1 MVKKLTKH
9 TSLHTINNLKGI
21 DTPRRAIDA
30 ASLRP
35 PVNSAQGA
43 NKLKILKYL
52 KKKDWAFLGVGV
64 LLIVFQVWLEIT
76 MPEFTEKLS
85 SGISAGSIT
94 MGEVW
99 KNGGL
104 MIACA
109 AGSLAAAII
118 CGWFVSHIAAD
129 FAKTLR
135 EKLFDKITEFGS
147 EEIGRFTTPSLI
159 TRTTN
164 DVVQMQMLVA
174 MGLQVAVRAPV
185 MAIWAICKISASDIR
200 WTAAVIITVAA
211 IVVMLALIVG
221 LCYPKFKK
229 IQKLTDDL
237 NDITRENIGGVR
249 VIRAYN
255 AEGYREG
262 KFEKVNT
269 AVTKNNL
276 FTARTMGFL
285 MPVMTLCMSGLSLA
299 IYWIAAVLMNDLQGA
314 SAMVERAQIIGDMA
328 AFSQYALQVVGAF
341 MTLIMIFIVLPRT
354 MVSAKRINEVLDTV
368 PAIRYPSEDPSTD
381 TAGVVEFKNVAFGF
395 PGGGENCIE
404 NISFKVGRGET
415 FAIVG
420 ATGSGKTALVN
431 LIPRF
436 YDATEGEVLLDGV
449 NVKEFTK
456 ETLGSKISIAP
467 QKAVLFKGD
476 VKSNVTY
483 GAKEEPADDDP
494 RLARALSVA
503 KAAFVYDLE
512 AGIHAE
518 VAQGGTNFSGGQKQR
533 LSIARAVYKDAE
545 VVIFDDTFSA
555 LDFKTDMLVRRAIK
569 QELKDTTVIIVAQ
582 RIGTIKNADQILVL
596 DGGKSAGLGTHE
608 ELLETCPVYREI
620 ALSQLSKEE
629 L

>member
-1 MVKKLTKH
+1 M
-9 TSLHTINNLKGI
+9 
-21 DTPRRAIDA
+21 
-30 ASLRP
+30 
-35 PVNSAQGA
+35 
-43 NKLKILKYL
+43 KIFKYL
-52 KKKDWAFLGVGV
+52 KKKDWAFFAVGV
-64 LLIVFQVWLEIT
+64 ALIIFQVWLEIT

-85 SGISAGSIT
+85 SGISAGTIT
-94 MGEVW
+94 MAQAW

-135 EKLFDKITEFGS
+135 EKLFDKISGFGS
-147 EEIGRFTTPSLI
+147 VEMNRFTTPSLI

-185 MAIWAICKISASDIR
+185 MAVWAICKISASDLK

-211 IVVMLALIVG
+211 IVVMLAVIVG

-237 NDITRENIGGVR
+237 NAITRENISGVR

-255 AEGYREG
+255 AEAFREG
-262 KFEKVNT
+262 KFEKVNA
-269 AVTKNNL
+269 AVTRNNL

-285 MPVMTLCMSGLSLA
+285 MPAMTLCMSGLSLA
-299 IYWIAAVLMNDLQGA
+299 IYWIAALLINDISGA
-314 SAMVERAQIIGDMA
+314 AAAMERAQVIGEMA

-341 MTLIMIFIVLPRT
+341 MTLIMIFVLLPRT
-354 MVSAKRINEVLDTV
+354 MVSAKRINEVLNTV
-368 PAIRYPSEDPSTD
+368 PAILYPAEDPITD
-381 TAGVVEFKNVAFGF
+381 MMGCIEFKNVSFDYEN
-395 PGGGENCIE
+395 GGEKCLDG
-404 NISFKVGRGET
+404 ISFKIERGET

-420 ATGSGKTALVN
+420 ATGSGKTTLID

-449 NVKEFTK
+449 NIKEFTK
-456 ETLGSKISIAP
+456 ETLVSKISVAP

-476 VKSNVTY
+476 IKSNVTY
-483 GAKEEPADDDP
+483 GAAEEPSDDDP
-494 RLARALSVA
+494 RIARALSVA
-503 KAAFVYDLE
+503 NAGFVYDLE
-512 AGIHAE
+512 EGIHAE

-533 LSIARAVYKDAE
+533 LSIARAVFKDAE
-545 VVIFDDTFSA
+545 IVIFDDSFSA
-555 LDFKTDMLVRRAIK
+555 LDFKTDMLVRRALK
-569 QELKDTTVIIVAQ
+569 EELAETTVVIVAQ
-582 RIGTIKNADQILVL
+582 RIGTVKNADRILVL
-596 DGGKSAGLGTHE
+596 DGGRAAGIGTHE
-608 ELLETCPVYREI
+608 ELLKNCPVYREI

>member
-1 MVKKLTKH
+1 M
-9 TSLHTINNLKGI
+9 
-21 DTPRRAIDA
+21 
-30 ASLRP
+30 
-35 PVNSAQGA
+35 
-43 NKLKILKYL
+43 KIFKYL
-52 KKKDWAFLGVGV
+52 KKKDWAFFAVGV
-64 LLIVFQVWLEIT
+64 ALIIFQVWLEIT

-85 SGISAGSIT
+85 SGISAGTIT
-94 MGEVW
+94 MAQAW

-135 EKLFDKITEFGS
+135 EKLFDKISGFGS
-147 EEIGRFTTPSLI
+147 VEMNRFTTPSLI

-185 MAIWAICKISASDIR
+185 MAVWAICKISASDLK

-211 IVVMLALIVG
+211 IVVMLAVIVG

-237 NDITRENIGGVR
+237 NAITRENISGVR

-255 AEGYREG
+255 AEAFREG
-262 KFEKVNT
+262 KFEKVNA
-269 AVTKNNL
+269 AVTRNNL

-285 MPVMTLCMSGLSLA
+285 MPAMTLCMSGLSLA
-299 IYWIAAVLMNDLQGA
+299 IYWIAALLINDISGA
-314 SAMVERAQIIGDMA
+314 AAAMERAQVIGEMA

-341 MTLIMIFIVLPRT
+341 MTLIMIFVLLPRT
-354 MVSAKRINEVLDTV
+354 MVSAKRINEVLNTV
-368 PAIRYPSEDPSTD
+368 PAILYPAEDPITD
-381 TAGVVEFKNVAFGF
+381 MVGCIEFKNVSFDYEN
-395 PGGGENCIE
+395 GGEKCLDG
-404 NISFKVGRGET
+404 ISFKIERGET

-420 ATGSGKTALVN
+420 ATGSGKTTLID

-449 NVKEFTK
+449 NIKEFTK
-456 ETLGSKISIAP
+456 ETLVSKISVAP

-476 VKSNVTY
+476 IKSNVTY
-483 GAKEEPADDDP
+483 GAAEEPSDDDP
-494 RLARALSVA
+494 RIARALSVA
-503 KAAFVYDLE
+503 NAGFVYDLE
-512 AGIHAE
+512 EGIHAE

-533 LSIARAVYKDAE
+533 LSIARAVFKDAE
-545 VVIFDDTFSA
+545 IVIFDDSFSA
-555 LDFKTDMLVRRAIK
+555 LDFKTDMLVRRALK
-569 QELKDTTVIIVAQ
+569 EELAETTVVIVAQ
-582 RIGTIKNADQILVL
+582 RIGTVKNADRILVL
-596 DGGKSAGLGTHE
+596 DGGRAAGIGTHE
-608 ELLETCPVYREI
+608 ELLKNCPVYREI

>member
-1 MVKKLTKH
+1 M
-9 TSLHTINNLKGI
+9 
-21 DTPRRAIDA
+21 
-30 ASLRP
+30 
-35 PVNSAQGA
+35 
-43 NKLKILKYL
+43 KILKYL

-109 AGSLAAAII
+109 AGSLGAAII

-314 SAMVERAQIIGDMA
+314 SAMAERAQVIGDMA

-368 PAIRYPSEDPSTD
+368 PAIRYPSEDPATD

-483 GAKEEPADDDP
+483 GAKEETADDDP

-503 KAAFVYDLE
+503 KADFVYDLE

>member
-1 MVKKLTKH
+1 M
-9 TSLHTINNLKGI
+9 
-21 DTPRRAIDA
+21 
-30 ASLRP
+30 
-35 PVNSAQGA
+35 
-43 NKLKILKYL
+43 KILKYL
-52 KKKDWAFLGVGV
+52 KKKDWAFFAVGVG
-64 LLIVFQVWLEIT
+64 LIIFQVWLEIT

-94 MGEVW
+94 MAEAW

-135 EKLFDKITEFGS
+135 EKLFDKISEFGS
-147 EEIGRFTTPSLI
+147 EEMNRFTTPSLI

-185 MAIWAICKISASDIR
+185 MAVWAICKISVSDIK
-200 WTAAVIITVAA
+200 WTAAVIITVTA
-211 IVVMLALIVG
+211 IVVMLAVIVG
-221 LCYPKFKK
+221 LCYPKFKR

-237 NDITRENIGGVR
+237 NDITRENISGVR

-255 AEGYREG
+255 AEAFREG

-276 FTARTMGFL
+276 FTARTMGLL

-299 IYWIAAVLMNDLQGA
+299 IYWIAALIMNDISGVA
-314 SAMVERAQIIGDMA
+314 AAAERAQVIGEMA

-341 MTLIMIFIVLPRT
+341 MMLIMIFVLLPRT
-354 MVSAKRINEVLDTV
+354 MVSAKRINEVLNTV
-368 PAIRYPSEDPSTD
+368 PAIRYPSEDPTTD
-381 TAGVVEFKNVAFGF
+381 MVGCIEFKNVSFDYEK
-395 PGGGENCIE
+395 GGEKCLE
-404 NISFKVGRGET
+404 GISFKVEKGET

-420 ATGSGKTALVN
+420 ATGSGKTTLID

-449 NVKEFTK
+449 DIKEFTK
-456 ETLGSKISIAP
+456 ETLTQKISIAP

-476 VKSNVTY
+476 IKSNVTY
-483 GAKEEPADDDP
+483 GAKEEPQDDDP
-494 RLARALSVA
+494 RISRALSVA
-503 KAAFVYDLE
+503 NADFVYDLE
-512 AGIHAE
+512 EGIHAE

-533 LSIARAVYKDAE
+533 LSIARAVFKDAE
-545 VVIFDDTFSA
+545 VVIFDDSFSA
-555 LDFKTDMLVRRAIK
+555 LDFKTDMLVRRALK
-569 QELKDTTVIIVAQ
+569 EELEGTTVVIVAQ
-582 RIGTIKNADQILVL
+582 RIGTVKNADRILVL
-596 DGGKSAGLGTHE
+596 DGGRMAGIGTHE
-608 ELLETCPVYREI
+608 ELLKNCPVYREI